1 MKWCYAVSVPIIFK
15 TVQFLQGEDGKKSQG
30 DVDQEQIK
38 VWCQKYKLQ
47 CTIYEGIHWPS
58 VYLCT
63 ALSPTYVFFIPNHL
77 SLVRG

>member
-1 MKWCYAVSVPIIFK
+1 MKLSVAIIFK

-38 VWCQKYKLQ
+38 VRCQKYKLQ
-47 CTIYEGIHWPS
+47 FTMKEYIGLQYIYVLHS
-58 VYLCT
+58 L
-63 ALSPTYVFFIPNHL
+63 LHVFLIPNHV

>member
-1 MKWCYAVSVPIIFK
+1 MKLSVPIIFK

-47 CTIYEGIHWPS
+47 FTMKEYIGLQYIYVLH
-58 VYLCT
+58 
-63 ALSPTYVFFIPNHL
+63 
-77 SLVRG
+77 SLLHMYFLFQII